1 MFCKMSGGEVTH
13 ITEKQG
19 SSFSRLLKE
28 QRAKLGL
35 IQAEVAKLLGITTS
49 SYCNKEN
56 GITPFNH
63 RELIDLIEVLN
74 IPLPVILERIR
85 DKER

>member
-1 MFCKMSGGEVTH
+1 MLSMGVIH
-13 ITEKQG
+13 ISEKNY

-28 QRAKLGL
+28 RRAKLGL
-35 IQAEVAKLLGITTS
+35 KQSEVAEPLGITTS

-74 IPLPVILERIR
+74 IPLSVILEKIR
-85 DKER
+85 DIER